1 MEGSKLKLNL
11 EEGTLIIKYARN
23 MLEQYLKGEEP
34 DIQKYPDK
42 FNNVLGIFVSLH
54 THPEHDL
61 RGCIGIPEPIMSLID
76 AIKETSISAA
86 VHDPR
91 FQPLKHAELKNTIIE
106 VSVLTTPED
115 VEVQDPMEYLE
126 KLKVGRDGLIIEF
139 GPYRGLLLPQVATE
153 YNWDTKQFLSNLCLK
168 AGLPV
173 TAWIDYDVK
182 IKSFQ
187 AQVFE
192 ELIPGGPVV
201 EKSTYTGC

>member
-1 MEGSKLKLNL
+1 LGGFKLKLNL
-11 EEGTLIIKYARN
+11 EEGTLIIKHSRN
-23 MLEQYLKGEEP
+23 VLEQYLKGEEP
-34 DIQKYPDK
+34 NIQSYPDK
-42 FNNVLGIFVSLH
+42 FKNVRGIFVSLH
-54 THPEHDL
+54 TYPEHDL
-61 RGCIGIPEPIMSLID
+61 RGCIGIPEPIMSLVD

-91 FQPLKHAELKNTIIE
+91 FQPLTHPELKDTIIE

-115 VEVQDPMEYLE
+115 VDVKDPREYLE

-173 TAWIDYDVK
+173 TAWTDYDVK

-192 ELIPGGPVV
+192 ELVPGGPVV